1 MRSSAP
7 ALRLGASLRAL
18 LAIGEVTWKEWAAYR
33 SHMAVS
39 LLTGPLRFL
48 VMAWIWRGTARSGT
62 AGGMTTE
69 ALVAYSGLAI
79 LVSYA
84 VFDFADWNLQMLV
97 RTGRYVNHLLQPLPH
112 PLFAFGQKLG
122 HRALALLI
130 EALPVWALV
139 SVALGKPLVPA
150 SPFWFAIA
158 VAQGFVL
165 MFLANYTVG
174 LLGFWMARAE
184 GLRRC
189 LMLLRD
195 TLAGA
200 WLPLSFLP
208 AAIQPVLFLLPY
220 PWILY
225 VPLRIGLGDVEIA
238 GRILSAPTAVGL
250 QTLAM
255 VSWIVLLAGARTIA
269 TRRFLAVGG

>member
-1 MRSSAP
+1 LNPRST
-7 ALRLGASLRAL
+7 LASL
-18 LAIGEVTWKEWAAYR
+18 LAVAEITWKEWAAFR

-48 VMAWIWRGTARSGT
+48 VMTWIWHGTARPGT
-62 AGGMTTE
+62 AGGLSTE
-69 ALVAYSGLAI
+69 ALVTYSGLAI

-97 RTGRYVNHLLQPLPH
+97 RTGKYANHLLQPLPH

-122 HRALALLI
+122 HRALALLV
-130 EALPVWALV
+130 EAIPVWVLV
-139 SVALGKPLVPA
+139 SLALGRPLVPA
-150 SPFWFAIA
+150 HPFWFALA
-158 VAQGFVL
+158 VAQGFAL
-165 MFLANYTVG
+165 MFVANYAVG
-174 LLGFWMARAE
+174 LAGFWMTRAE

-189 LMLLRD
+189 ILLLRD

-200 WLPLSFLP
+200 WLPLSFFP
-208 AAIQPVLFLLPY
+208 AAMLPFLFLLPY

-225 VPLRIGLGDVEIA
+225 VPLRIGLGNVELA
-238 GRILSAPTAVGL
+238 GHVLSAPVAVGC
-250 QTLAM
+250 QTLA
-255 VSWIVLLAGARTIA
+255 LLAWTGLLALGRMAA